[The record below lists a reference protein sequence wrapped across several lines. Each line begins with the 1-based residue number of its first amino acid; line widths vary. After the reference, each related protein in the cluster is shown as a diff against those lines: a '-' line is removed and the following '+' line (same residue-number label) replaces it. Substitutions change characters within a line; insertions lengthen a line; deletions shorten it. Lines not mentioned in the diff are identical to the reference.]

1 MSTLITRALTELGIE
16 GWVLRGNP
24 TNKQEFATMYA
35 KVTGADANGMA
46 IESTK
51 ESDWGVTWED
61 VKAKADELEAAEPM
75 RLLRE
80 ERNRRLQET
89 DWRFRSDL
97 TPSQEWIDYCQALR
111 DLPSTASPE
120 LDENGQLINVTWPT
134 KPE

>member
-1 MSTLITRALTELGIE
+1 MYIEVDENNYVLGYSDKPSGTSIE
-16 GWVLRGNP
+16 TQQNIP
-24 TNKQEFATMYA
+24 SFTNIQKLKFENNVF
-35 KVTGADANGMA
+35 V
-46 IESTK
+46 
-51 ESDWGVTWED
+51 VED
-61 VKAKADELEAAEPM
+61 SDELRNLVLAEPM
-75 RLLRE
+75 KRLRQ

-97 TPSQEWIDYCQALR
+97 SPSQEWIDYCQALR